1 MEEPIR
7 AGENFDLVYELFRGT
22 SVNLNERVSAFYDIV
37 KDETEQKRVCYHR
50 VICSPAEREVL
61 VEDRFSGRTVP
72 MLMFGSNNYLSLA
85 SHPHIK
91 ERVIKAINEFGTGI
105 GGPPFLNGYL
115 KITQELEER
124 LAALKGKEA
133 AIVFSS
139 GYSANL
145 AVVTALTQPAGKVFY
160 DEYSHA
166 SFSDGLRLARA
177 NATRFSHNA
186 LDQLAKSLDSA
197 RDDGT
202 RDVFVGVEGVYSMDG
217 DLAPLDKLIPLCQS
231 HGAMLIVDD
240 AHGTGVMGNKGY
252 GTGEHFGVASEID
265 VLMATFSKALSVNG
279 GFICASKEIIE
290 YMRYAARP
298 YMFSAAMPPQ
308 TIAAVHAA
316 LDVIEREPEWLASL
330 RNNVAYATEK
340 LNALPWGFQVATPSA
355 IIILET
361 PRTMD
366 IRRAAYLFHENGIFV
381 NPVEFPAVPSH
392 KQRFRISLMATH
404 TKADIDRLVEVVDR
418 VWSAF
423 H

>member
-22 SVNLNERVSAFYDIV
+22 SVSLKHRVSTFYQIV
-37 KDETEQKRVCYHR
+37 QDETERRRVFYHR
-50 VICSPAEREVL
+50 VISSAAGREVL
-61 VEDRFSGRTVP
+61 IEDRYSGQTVP
-72 MLMFGSNNYLSLA
+72 MLMFGSNNYLGLA
-85 SHPHIK
+85 NHPNIK
-91 ERVIKAINEFGTGI
+91 ECVASAISQYGTGI

-115 KITQELEER
+115 RITEELEER

-145 AVVTALTQPAGKVFY
+145 SVVTALTQPAGKVFY

-177 NATRFSHNA
+177 NATRFSHNS
-186 LDQLAKSLDSA
+186 LEQLARCLSTAK
-197 RDDGT
+197 DDGT
-202 RDVFVGVEGVYSMDG
+202 KDVFVGVEGVYSMDG
-217 DLAPLDKLIPLCQS
+217 DLAPLDELIPLCHGQ
-231 HGAMLIVDD
+231 GAMVIVDD
-240 AHGTGVMGNKGY
+240 AHGTGVMGANGY

-279 GFICASKEIIE
+279 GFICASKEIVE

-308 TIAAVHAA
+308 TIAAVHGA
-316 LDVIEREPEWLASL
+316 LDVIEREPHWLSML
-330 RNNVAYATEK
+330 RDNVVYATK
-340 LNALPWGFQVATPSA
+340 QLNALRWGFNVATPSA

-366 IRRAAYLFHENGIFV
+366 IRQAAYMFHKNRVFV

-404 TKADIDRLVEVVDR
+404 TKEDIDHLVDVVDR
-418 VWSAF
+418 VWTAF